1 MKIPKKWQIP
11 LKHKFRLYILC
22 TYIKKYSLIKC
33 SELILNPMPM
43 PPLLD
48 GQDIEKYQ
56 RSSTEAAADRQA
68 FQKESKK
75 LIQTSKVKYLITNYS
90 YFQTEPT
97 SFNSSV
103 VISQLILTFYFW
115 CFPFEFLCF

>member
-1 MKIPKKWQIP
+1 MQKTEIQI
-11 LKHKFRLYILC
+11 ILC

-43 PPLLD
+43 PPLD

-75 LIQTSKVKYLITNYS
+75 LIQTSKVKY
-90 YFQTEPT
+90 
-97 SFNSSV
+97 
-103 VISQLILTFYFW
+103 
-115 CFPFEFLCF
+115 